1 MNHPRRFGGR
11 HRRLGKVAVA
21 TMAVIGLGV
30 AVTAC
35 APGSSSS
42 DTTSAAAATQ
52 AVSTTLGTEPITLTM
67 YDGQGLKKLDE
78 ALIAG
83 FQKQYPN
90 VTITGTWDPDDVTTQ
105 NQPRQ
110 LASATPPDLV
120 RLISVTDAV
129 KNGLVTNLDP
139 YAKAYGWDQLPAS
152 QLVQFRVS
160 ADNVAGSGSLYA
172 KPSGFTMTGLYY
184 NKALAQ
190 QIGMTQPPASVDDLT
205 TLLGKAKSA
214 GLQPI
219 MTGNQQGGAVLSYQ
233 LMLNTSMGVKPTS
246 DWVFN
251 VAGSTIDNPDSVKA
265 ATVLD
270 QWNKAGY
277 LPEGVNGIDG
287 STASGEFTKGTG
299 VFYPSGNWDAT
310 TLTTSMPGN
319 VGFMAMPPMTA
330 GGDQAAMSDAATA
343 FGISAKST
351 QKDAAAAFLNY
362 LSSDA
367 ARQAAIDAGFMPSGT
382 ASQPA
387 PTIPAGSVLNDVQTA
402 FQTVS
407 AANGQVPFVQNAT
420 PGISNRAW
428 NPESQLLLDGQSTPE
443 QFVANVQKEYESE
456 LSR

>member
-1 MNHPRRFGGR
+1 MRHPRRVGGLVGR
-11 HRRLGKVAVA
+11 SSSVAVVVLA
-21 TMAVIGLGV
+21 AAALV
-30 AVTAC
+30 AC
-35 APGSSSS
+35 SAPGSSAPE
-42 DTTSAAAATQ
+42 TTAAAAPA
-52 AVSTTLGTEPITLTM
+52 AVSTSIGSEPIELTM

-83 FQKQYPN
+83 FEKQYPN

-129 KNGLVTNLDP
+129 KNSLVADLDP
-139 YAKAYGWDQLPAS
+139 YAQAYGWDKLPAS

-160 ADNVAGSGSLYA
+160 ADGVAGSGPLYA

-184 NKALAQ
+184 NKALAT
-190 QIGMTQPPASVDDLT
+190 QIGMSEPPATVDDLT
-205 TLLGKAKSA
+205 ALLGKAKTA
-214 GLQPI
+214 GLQPV

-233 LMLNTSMGVKPTS
+233 LMLNTSMGVQPTS
-246 DWVFN
+246 DWVFT
-251 VAGSTIDNPDSVKA
+251 VAGATIDNQESVQA

-270 QWNKAGY
+270 GWRTSGY
-277 LPEGVNGIDG
+277 LPDGVNGIDG
-287 STASGEFTKGTG
+287 ATASGEFTKGNG

-330 GGDQAAMSDAATA
+330 GGDVAAMSDAATA
-343 FGISAKST
+343 FGIAAKST
-351 QKDAAAAFLNY
+351 KKDAAAAFLNY
-362 LSSDA
+362 LSSDE
-367 ARQAAIDAGFMPSGT
+367 ARQTAVDAGFMPSGT

-387 PTIPAGSVLNDVQTA
+387 PTIPAGSVLNDVQAA
-402 FQTVS
+402 FQDVS
-407 AANGQVPFVQNAT
+407 TANGQVPFVQNAT

-428 NPESQLLLDGQSTPE
+428 TPESQLLLDGQSTPA
-443 QFVANVQKEYESE
+443 QFVTNVQKEYESE

>member
-310 TLTTSMPGN
+310 TLTTSMPDN
-319 VGFMAMPPMTA
+319 VAFMAMPPTTA
-330 GGDQAAMSDAATA
+330 GGATCCW
-343 FGISAKST
+343 ST
-351 QKDAAAAFLNY
+351 ILPTPSP
-362 LSSDA
+362 SSSPSSTR
-367 ARQAAIDAGFMPSGT
+367 ARCASRGSIPRRWSRPGRRSIRRPTSG
-382 ASQPA
+382 PM
-387 PTIPAGSVLNDVQTA
+387 
-402 FQTVS
+402 
-407 AANGQVPFVQNAT
+407 
-420 PGISNRAW
+420 R
-428 NPESQLLLDGQSTPE
+428 
-443 QFVANVQKEYESE
+443 
-456 LSR
+456 

>member
-1 MNHPRRFGGR
+1 
-11 HRRLGKVAVA
+11 VAVLA
-21 TMAVIGLGV
+21 AAAL
-30 AVTAC
+30 AAC
-35 APGSSSS
+35 SAPGSSAPE
-42 DTTSAAAATQ
+42 TSAAAAPET
-52 AVSTTLGTEPITLTM
+52 VSTSIGSEPIELTM

-83 FQKQYPN
+83 FEKQYPN

-129 KNGLVTNLDP
+129 KNNLVTNLDP
-139 YAKAYGWDQLPAS
+139 YAKAYGWDQLPPS
-152 QLVQFRVS
+152 QLVQFEVS
-160 ADNVAGSGSLYA
+160 ADGVAGSGPLYA

-184 NKALAQ
+184 NKALAA
-190 QIGMTQPPASVDDLT
+190 QIGMTQPPATVDDLT
-205 TLLGKAKSA
+205 ALLGKAKSA
-214 GLQPI
+214 GLQPV

-251 VAGSTIDNPDSVKA
+251 VSGATIDNQQSVQA

-270 QWNKAGY
+270 GWRSAGF
-277 LPEGVNGIDG
+277 LPDGVNGIDG
-287 STASGEFTKGTG
+287 ATASGEFTKGNG
-299 VFYPSGNWDAT
+299 VFYPSGNWDAN

-319 VGFMAMPPMTA
+319 VGFIAMPPMTA
-330 GGDQAAMSDAATA
+330 GGGAAAMSDAATA
-343 FGISAKST
+343 FGIAGKSIK
-351 QKDAAAAFLNY
+351 KDAAAAFLNY
-362 LSSDA
+362 LSSDD
-367 ARQAAIDAGFMPSGT
+367 ARQAAVDAGFMPSGT
-382 ASQPA
+382 TAQPA
-387 PTIPAGSVLNDVQTA
+387 PTIPAGSVLNDVQAA
-402 FQTVS
+402 FQQVS
-407 AANGQVPFVQNAT
+407 TANGQVPFVQNAT

-428 NPESQLLLDGQSTPE
+428 TPESQLLLDGQSTPQ

>member
-1 MNHPRRFGGR
+1 
-11 HRRLGKVAVA
+11 
-21 TMAVIGLGV
+21 MAVIGLGV

>member
-1 MNHPRRFGGR
+1 
-11 HRRLGKVAVA
+11 
-21 TMAVIGLGV
+21 MAVIGLGV

-367 ARQAAIDAGFMPSGT
+367 ARQAAIDAGSMPSGT

>member
-83 FQKQYPN
+83 FQEQYPN

>member
-1 MNHPRRFGGR
+1 MKHPRRPGGC
-11 HRRLGKVAVA
+11 RRLGSVAVA
-21 TMAVIGLGV
+21 TLAVIGLG
-30 AVTAC
+30 ALTAC
-35 APGSSSS
+35 APGSSAS
-42 DTTSAAAATQ
+42 DTTAAAAPE
-52 AVSTTLGTEPITLTM
+52 AVSTTLGSEPIELTL

-83 FQKQYPN
+83 FEKQYPN

-110 LASATPPDLV
+110 LASANPPDLA
-120 RLISVTDAV
+120 RIISVTDAV

-139 YAKAYGWDQLPAS
+139 YAQAYGWDQLPAS
-152 QLVQFRVS
+152 QLVQFRVDD
-160 ADNVAGSGSLYA
+160 DNVAGSGSLYA

-190 QIGMTQPPASVDDLT
+190 QIGMTEPPASVDELT

-233 LMLNTSMGVKPTS
+233 LMLNTAMGVKPTS

-251 VAGSTIDNPDSVKA
+251 VSGATIDNPDSIKA

-270 QWNKAGY
+270 QWTKAGY
-277 LPEGVNGIDG
+277 LPDGVNGIDG
-287 STASGEFTKGTG
+287 STASGEFAKGTG

-310 TLTTSMPGN
+310 TLNTSMTGN
-319 VGFMAMPPMTA
+319 VGFMAMPPMTT
-330 GGDQAAMSDAATA
+330 GGDRAAMSDAATA

-351 QKDAAAAFLNY
+351 KKDAAAAFLNY
-362 LSSDA
+362 LSSDD

-382 ASQPA
+382 AAQPI
-387 PTIPAGSVLNDVQTA
+387 PTIPAGSVLTDVQAA

-407 AANGQVPFVQNAT
+407 AAGGQVPFVQNAT

-428 NPESQLLLDGQSTPE
+428 TPESQLLLDGQSTPE

>member
-1 MNHPRRFGGR
+1 MKYP
-11 HRRLGKVAVA
+11 RRLGGRRRIGSVAVA
-21 TMAVIGLGV
+21 TLAVVGLG
-30 AVTAC
+30 ALTAC

-42 DTTSAAAATQ
+42 DTTAAAAPQ
-52 AVSTTLGTEPITLTM
+52 AVSTTLGAEPIELTL

-83 FQKQYPN
+83 FEKQYPN

-110 LASATPPDLV
+110 LASATPPDLA
-120 RLISVTDAV
+120 RIISVTDAV
-129 KNGLVTNLDP
+129 KNGLITNLDP
-139 YAKAYGWDQLPAS
+139 YAQVYGWDQLPAS
-152 QLVQFRVS
+152 QLVQYRVS
-160 ADNVAGSGSLYA
+160 TENVAGSGSLYA
-172 KPSGFTMTGLYY
+172 KPSGFTMTGVYY
-184 NKALAQ
+184 NKAQAQ
-190 QIGMTQPPASVDDLT
+190 QIGMTQPPASIEAFNA
-205 TLLGKAKSA
+205 LLGKAKDA

-219 MTGNQQGGAVLSYQ
+219 MMGNQQGSSVLSYQ
-233 LMLNTSMGVKPTS
+233 MMLNTSMGVQPTS
-246 DWVFN
+246 NWVFT
-251 VAGSTIDNPDSVKA
+251 VAGATIDNAESIKA

-270 QWNKAGY
+270 GWQKSGY

-310 TLTTSMPGN
+310 TLNTSMPGN

-330 GGDQAAMSDAATA
+330 GGDPAATSDAATA

-351 QKDAAAAFLNY
+351 KKDAAAAFLNY

-367 ARQAAIDAGFMPSGT
+367 ARQAAVDAGFMPSGT
-382 ASQPA
+382 TSQPA
-387 PTIPAGSVLNDVQTA
+387 PSIPADSVLNDVATA
-402 FQTVS
+402 FQAVS
-407 AANGQVPFVQNAT
+407 AASGQVPFVQNAT
-420 PGISNRAW
+420 PGIANRAW

-456 LSR
+456 LNR

>member
-1 MNHPRRFGGR
+1 MPFHLPNCDVVCLTAHPMSAMLRTQRWKGFQRETRSKGSRAWQCGPPIRPASFRVAGGTDESPPSVRRSSPSAREGRGGDNGG
-11 HRRLGKVAVA
+11 HRLGR
-21 TMAVIGLGV
+21 GRDRLR
-30 AVTAC
+30 
-35 APGSSSS
+35 
-42 DTTSAAAATQ
+42 
-52 AVSTTLGTEPITLTM
+52 
-67 YDGQGLKKLDE
+67 
-78 ALIAG
+78 AG

-129 KNGLVTNLDP
+129 KNNLVTNLDP

-152 QLVQFRVS
+152 QLVQFEVS
-160 ADNVAGSGSLYA
+160 ADGVAGSGPLYA

-270 QWNKAGY
+270 QWN
-277 LPEGVNGIDG
+277 
-287 STASGEFTKGTG
+287 
-299 VFYPSGNWDAT
+299 
-310 TLTTSMPGN
+310 
-319 VGFMAMPPMTA
+319 
-330 GGDQAAMSDAATA
+330 
-343 FGISAKST
+343 
-351 QKDAAAAFLNY
+351 
-362 LSSDA
+362 
-367 ARQAAIDAGFMPSGT
+367 
-382 ASQPA
+382 
-387 PTIPAGSVLNDVQTA
+387 
-402 FQTVS
+402 
-407 AANGQVPFVQNAT
+407 
-420 PGISNRAW
+420 
-428 NPESQLLLDGQSTPE
+428 
-443 QFVANVQKEYESE
+443 
-456 LSR
+456 